1 MSSPRTYGCSIRG
14 DNDEMGSP
22 TRQDGKIYSTSRKLF
37 TSMSSESRSEIMQ
50 PLSNKCQSNVQ
61 LGCHKPKQSFG
72 KSLTRKKNDCYG
84 SSFYET
90 QKPKTQF
97 VPPTN
102 SSLTNLNM
110 ASSLG
115 IFQPHTAYNPY
126 KDKNF
131 HNQTDDIQDILTRKE
146 IKRRVKYNSRNTIR
160 NKLLELATVVNSQ
173 RSLVRSKHTTLS
185 TTTSASNVGFRVK
198 RLRTSSPATA
208 ATATTTAWVNTLL
221 MSWLIVQELF
231 LVCPPCDARSTTV
244 INAGNPDAKRLYDDL
259 LSNYNKLVRPVVNTT
274 DALQVMIKLKL
285 SQLID
290 VVSVKSFLFSF
301 PIYFKIISDIINVI
315 YCVKNDIMW

>member
-1 MSSPRTYGCSIRG
+1 MSSPRRHGRSIRG
-14 DNDEMGSP
+14 NNDEMGSP
-22 TRQDGKIYSTSRKLF
+22 TPQDGKIYSTSRKLF
-37 TSMSSESRSEIMQ
+37 TSMSSKSRSEIMQ

-84 SSFYET
+84 SSFYES
-90 QKPKTQF
+90 QKPKTQY

-115 IFQPHTAYNPY
+115 ILQPHAAYNPY
-126 KDKNF
+126 KDKNCR
-131 HNQTDDIQDILTRKE
+131 NQTDDIQEILTRKE
-146 IKRRVKYNSRNTIR
+146 IKRRVKYNSRNTVR
-160 NKLLELATVVNSQ
+160 NKLLELATAVNSQ
-173 RSLVRSKHTTLS
+173 ISLVRSKHTTLS

-290 VVSVKSFLFSF
+290 VVSGKSFFFHFL
-301 PIYFKIISDIINVI
+301 YHLRL
-315 YCVKNDIMW
+315 

>member
-1 MSSPRTYGCSIRG
+1 MATSISSPRIHGCCNRG

-22 TRQDGKIYSTSRKLF
+22 TTQDGNIYSTSRKLF
-37 TSMSSESRSEIMQ
+37 TLMSSESRSEIMQ

-102 SSLTNLNM
+102 SSLTNLDM

-126 KDKNF
+126 KDKNC
-131 HNQTDDIQDILTRKE
+131 HNQTDDIQEILTRKE

-160 NKLLELATVVNSQ
+160 NKLLELATAVNSQ
-173 RSLVRSKHTTLS
+173 ISLVRSKHTTLS
-185 TTTSASNVGFRVK
+185 TPTSASNVGFRVK

-301 PIYFKIISDIINVI
+301 PTSFKIIENMARV
-315 YCVKNDIMW
+315 Y

>member
-72 KSLTRKKNDCYG
+72 KSLTRKKNG

-102 SSLTNLNM
+102 SSLTNLDM

-126 KDKNF
+126 KDKNC
-131 HNQTDDIQDILTRKE
+131 HNQTDDIQEILTRKE
-146 IKRRVKYNSRNTIR
+146 IKKRVKYNSRNTIR
-160 NKLLELATVVNSQ
+160 NKLLELATSVNSQ
-173 RSLVRSKHTTLS
+173 ISLVRSKHTTLS
-185 TTTSASNVGFRVK
+185 TPTSASNVGFRVK

-290 VVSVKSFLFSF
+290 VVSVKSFLFTCPTS
-301 PIYFKIISDIINVI
+301 FKIIKIVELPLHYN
-315 YCVKNDIMW
+315 